1 MQTTTAARRRRRT
14 NRLART
20 AAGQDRGVGMAGSVG
35 TIKQVIAQLRT
46 DIQGGQ
52 WVDPAALD
60 MLALGALIDGKPG
73 TAQVL
78 SNLANGR
85 RLDDLLAELEES

>member
-1 MQTTTAARRRRRT
+1 VTEAST
-14 NRLART
+14 L
-20 AAGQDRGVGMAGSVG
+20 
-35 TIKQVIAQLRT
+35 KQLLAQLRT
-46 DIQGGQ
+46 DLQGGQ

-85 RLDDLLAELEES
+85 RLDDLLAELEER